1 MLGQAT
7 EVLHQ
12 DRKGPVRAGSGITER
27 GTGTAGRRGG
37 RQRERPRAG
46 AGTGTGTGKGT
57 GKGRFDTPATREP
70 AFCGRLLALELL
82 FKKIK
87 RTLLQVKGKKHS
99 LLIDFNILY
108 KKLLSCF

>member
-1 MLGQAT
+1 MPEGAT
-7 EVLHQ
+7 E
-12 DRKGPVRAGSGITER
+12 G
-27 GTGTAGRRGG
+27 RGG
-37 RQRERPRAG
+37 DGDGDREG
-46 AGTGTGTGKGT
+46 AH
-57 GKGRFDTPATREP
+57 EP

-99 LLIDFNILY
+99 LLINFNILY

>member
-27 GTGTAGRRGG
+27 GTRTAGRRGG

-46 AGTGTGTGKGT
+46 AGTG
-57 GKGRFDTPATREP
+57 KGRFDTPAAREP

-99 LLIDFNILY
+99 LLINFNILY

>member
-46 AGTGTGTGKGT
+46 AGTGTGTGT
-57 GKGRFDTPATREP
+57 GKGRFGTPAAREP
-70 AFCGRLLALELL
+70 AFCGRLLALKLL

-87 RTLLQVKGKKHS
+87 WTLLQVKGKKHS
-99 LLIDFNILY
+99 LLINFNILY